1 MSSSTNTALIT
12 GASFG
17 IGLELARIFARED
30 YNLVLVARSA
40 DKLRQLASELEKAHG
55 TRSLILAVDLTEP
68 GAPAY
73 VLDQTTRA
81 DIQVDVLVNN
91 AGFGQYGLFAENDLE
106 ECLRQIQLNVTTL
119 THLTRLYLPA
129 MIERAK
135 VGTTTER
142 KSGGILNVA
151 STAAFQPGPLMAVYF
166 ATKAYVL
173 HFSEAL
179 ANELN
184 GSGVTVTA
192 LCPGATATE
201 FHKRECNSRE
211 PAEVRRNGCAHGRR
225 RRLSRI
231 RGWKAVGDF
240 GSQELAAGAIGAL
253 LSTPAGDGDCQENA
267 GAIIDGATGVPARP
281 NGIPGEAKLH
291 AVRRGKPRLYGNVS
305 TVSSGLPMLPALDC
319 VSGYT

>member
-1 MSSSTNTALIT
+1 MPSARSQTALIT

-17 IGLELARIFARED
+17 IGLELARVFAREG

-55 TRSLILAVDLTEP
+55 TRSLILATDLTDP
-68 GAPAY
+68 GASAY

-119 THLTRLYLPA
+119 THLTRLYLPG
-129 MIERAK
+129 MM
-135 VGTTTER
+135 ER

-151 STAAFQPGPLMAVYF
+151 STAAFLSGPLMAVYF

-179 ANELN
+179 ANEL
-184 GSGVTVTA
+184 GGTGVTVSC

-201 FHKRECNSRE
+201 FHKRANATGQRLLKFGSMDARTV
-211 PAEVRRNGCAHGRR
+211 AEDGYRALMDGKPVVISGFKNWLLAQSVRLSP
-225 RRLSRI
+225 RRLVTAITR
-231 RGWKAVGDF
+231 KT
-240 GSQELAAGAIGAL
+240 QE
-253 LSTPAGDGDCQENA
+253 SKSP
-267 GAIIDGATGVPARP
+267 
-281 NGIPGEAKLH
+281 
-291 AVRRGKPRLYGNVS
+291 
-305 TVSSGLPMLPALDC
+305 
-319 VSGYT
+319 

>member
-1 MSSSTNTALIT
+1 MPVPDRKTALIT
-12 GASFG
+12 GSSFG
-17 IGLELARIFARED
+17 IGLELARIFAREG

-55 TRSLILAVDLTEP
+55 TRSLILATDLTEP
-68 GAPAY
+68 GAAAY

-81 DIQVDVLVNN
+81 EIDVAVLVNN
-91 AGFGQYGLFAENDLE
+91 AGFGQYGLFADNDLE

-129 MIERAK
+129 MIEQARTK
-135 VGTTTER
+135 QEIGR
-142 KSGGILNVA
+142 ILNVA

-184 GSGVTVTA
+184 GSGVTVTC

-201 FHKRECNSRE
+201 FHKRANATRMNLLKFGAMDAHTV
-211 PAEVRRNGCAHGRR
+211 AEDGYCALMAGKPVVISGFKNWLLAQSVRFSP
-225 RRLSRI
+225 RRLVTAIAR
-231 RGWKAVGDF
+231 KT
-240 GSQELAAGAIGAL
+240 QE
-253 LSTPAGDGDCQENA
+253 SKSP
-267 GAIIDGATGVPARP
+267 
-281 NGIPGEAKLH
+281 
-291 AVRRGKPRLYGNVS
+291 
-305 TVSSGLPMLPALDC
+305 
-319 VSGYT
+319 